1 MNQNMRNKD
10 FWSEI
15 LGILL
20 YTLSFGWFERF
31 SETKAM
37 IDIIYSSPTM
47 VWPDHLQVPEITID
61 IITIQVCFVVNA
73 IVISFRVE
81 TQSVFTI

>member
-1 MNQNMRNKD
+1 MLNSTCLGDKPREVSLLRGVVAAVD
-10 FWSEI
+10 I
-15 LGILL
+15 LGQRAALRGL
-20 YTLSFGWFERF
+20 
-31 SETKAM
+31 AH
-37 IDIIYSSPTM
+37 
-47 VWPDHLQVPEITID
+47 HLQVPEITID